1 MKLLLDENLS
11 RRIVPFLQHAFPG
24 STQVAL
30 LGLQS
35 ATDQD
40 IWNRAKSDGYVVVTR
55 DADFQELSL
64 VWGSPPQVVRLR
76 TPNLNRASVL
86 EMLLDRGLLTSAG
99 KLIKFKLKLFIIKP
113 YNKFIIINN
122 LFKTINLPSINI
134 KTNLK

>member
-11 RRIVPFLQHAFPG
+11 RRIVPFLQQAFSG

-35 ATDQD
+35 ASDQD

-76 TPNLNRASVL
+76 PKKIWTSSTP
-86 EMLLDRGLLTSAG
+86 G
-99 KLIKFKLKLFIIKP
+99 
-113 YNKFIIINN
+113 
-122 LFKTINLPSINI
+122 
-134 KTNLK
+134 

>member
-11 RRIVPFLQHAFPG
+11 RRIVPFLQQAFPG

-30 LGLQS
+30 LGLHS
-35 ATDQD
+35 ASDQD

-86 EMLLDRGLLTSAG
+86 EMLLDHKDQSIMPW
-99 KLIKFKLKLFIIKP
+99 KLRACPPL
-113 YNKFIIINN
+113 N
-122 LFKTINLPSINI
+122 
-134 KTNLK
+134 

>member
-1 MKLLLDENLS
+1 MRLTWLKFRREFASEWLS
-11 RRIVPFLQHAFPG
+11 FQNE
-24 STQVAL
+24 ST

-35 ATDQD
+35 ASDQD

-86 EMLLDRGLLTSAG
+86 EMLLDHKDQIHHALEIEGMSSIE
-99 KLIKFKLKLFIIKP
+99 LIAQP
-113 YNKFIIINN
+113 QGG
-122 LFKTINLPSINI
+122 
-134 KTNLK
+134 

>member
-11 RRIVPFLQHAFPG
+11 RRIVPFLQQAFPG

-30 LGLQS
+30 LGLYS
-35 ATDQD
+35 ASDQD

-86 EMLLDRGLLTSAG
+86 EMLLDHKDQIHHALEIEGMSSIE
-99 KLIKFKLKLFIIKP
+99 LIAQP
-113 YNKFIIINN
+113 Q
-122 LFKTINLPSINI
+122 SD
-134 KTNLK
+134 